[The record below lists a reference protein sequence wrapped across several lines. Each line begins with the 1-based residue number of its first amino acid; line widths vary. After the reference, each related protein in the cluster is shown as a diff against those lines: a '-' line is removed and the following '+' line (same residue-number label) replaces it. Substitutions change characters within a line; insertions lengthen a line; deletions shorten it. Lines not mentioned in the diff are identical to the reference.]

1 MKTALQPRLVNGP
14 AGDPALFVD
23 ILRERRALLF
33 DCGQLHVLA
42 AAELLRISD
51 VFVSHAHIDHFIG
64 FDHLLRL
71 QLGRRS
77 RVRVFGP
84 PGIRDCVGGKLSG
97 YTWNLLHSQRLV
109 FEVHELGEDEEVVTE
124 FACRRRFRPTPGCR
138 QPRHEPVLR
147 DDLLEV
153 RAALLDH
160 RIPSVAYA
168 VRERDFY
175 NVDPVALEA
184 TGHRAGPWL
193 GRLKDWARAGRPED
207 ARVEVE
213 GKLYPARELADALL
227 LHSPGHL
234 LAYAADALGSPQN
247 RSRLCELARGADL
260 LYCEGAFLHEDLE
273 RARETYHLT
282 ARQAGEIAREAG
294 ARRLVVFHHSPKY
307 EGRFQ
312 DLEAEAER
320 AFRGE
325 AGAGDSPPEV
335 ADQPAE

>member
-33 DCGQLHVLA
+33 DCGQLHALA

-84 PGIRDCVGGKLSG
+84 PGLKDCVGGKLSG
-97 YTWNLLHSQRLV
+97 YTWNLLHNQRLV
-109 FEVHELGEDEEVVTE
+109 FEVHEIGEDEEVVTE
-124 FACRRRFRPTPGCR
+124 FACRRRFRPAPGR
-138 QPRHEPVLR
+138 RLPRRPSVLR
-147 DDLLEV
+147 DDLVEV

-168 VRERDFY
+168 VRERDFF

-193 GRLKDWARAGRPED
+193 GRLKDWARAGRPD
-207 ARVEVE
+207 DLRLEVE
-213 GKLYPARELADALL
+213 GRSYPARELADALL
-227 LHSPGHL
+227 VHSPGHL
-234 LAYAADALGSPQN
+234 LAYAADALGSPGN
-247 RSRLCELARGADL
+247 RARLVELARGADL

-273 RARETYHLT
+273 RACETYHLT
-282 ARQAGEIAREAG
+282 ARQAGEIARAAG

-312 DLEAEAER
+312 ELEAEAER
-320 AFRGE
+320 ALRGE
-325 AGAGDSPPEV
+325 GAEGTGAGAAGARPV
-335 ADQPAE
+335 G